1 MWINFLVLSADK
13 GFSFCFLGSGM
24 SETFFPKESKLTKH
38 MSTKQKKHKYHKLS
52 LTSPISHGII
62 HLCKER
68 RGLYPRG
75 PITEN
80 WSSPKQGIPCNAHQN
95 TFSIY
100 YYFIINLMRAR
111 GYSTSS
117 GFLQAELYATK
128 EEKPRRAEQPFASLM
143 EPTSSATEE

>member
-1 MWINFLVLSADK
+1 
-13 GFSFCFLGSGM
+13 
-24 SETFFPKESKLTKH
+24 

-52 LTSPISHGII
+52 LISPISHGII

-100 YYFIINLMRAR
+100 YYFIINFMWAR

-117 GFLQAELYATK
+117 GFSRLNSTLRRKRNHGELSNRLLLWWSRRPA
-128 EEKPRRAEQPFASLM
+128 PRKNKLTTCFLGSKHDMNLFLKVLLHSSEQKADTIF
-143 EPTSSATEE
+143 